1 MLSMQGDAWPLPKDR
16 GGVTFITI
24 KGVRHRVEGTGR
36 SLPALLRMVKAGES
50 DVTSDPATE
59 EGER

>member
-36 SLPALLRMVKAGES
+36 SLPALLKLVKTGGS
-50 DVTSDPATE
+50 DITTIEKSQE
-59 EGER
+59 